1 MVIDAMKGRRKKQN
15 PREEGVFV
23 NHSDIEI
30 DCPRTSS
37 KNKNSD
43 SSDQD
48 LTIEVIS
55 ISPRLT
61 STAG

>member
-1 MVIDAMKGRRKKQN
+1 MVIDAMKGRRKKQT
-15 PREEGVFV
+15 PREEDVFV